1 MSRKTARAK
10 TRPKAAAAPAAA
22 RRAGPRHSAVT
33 RALGLLRRLA
43 LDGGDASLK
52 DLGAAENLPPDVA
65 YKLLKLLVAEG
76 FAAYDA
82 ERKRY
87 RAGVELV
94 RLAALIVQQVSFVQV
109 ARSIMRELV
118 AESGE
123 STCLNLRDPKRDLF
137 TVAAVEESRAPLQY
151 VIDLGQL
158 HPLHAGA
165 SGKAILAFLPDRTI
179 DRILKLRLDSVT
191 GRTVTDPVQLRFQI
205 AEIRKQGYCISF
217 GERLDGAVGIAAP
230 VRDPGGEVVGS
241 VQVTIPKQR
250 FDPARADHFA
260 GLVLHAA
267 ERITGLSALAHG
279 EEAAGARGRG

>member
-1 MSRKTARAK
+1 MRRRAARARAK
-10 TRPKAAAAPAAA
+10 PRSAVPPV
-22 RRAGPRHSAVT
+22 RRAAPRHSAVT

-43 LDGGDASLK
+43 VIGGDASLK
-52 DLGAAENLPPDVA
+52 DLGAAEDLPPDVA
-65 YKLLKLLVAEG
+65 YKLLKLLVEEG
-76 FAAYDA
+76 FAAYDPA
-82 ERKRY
+82 RKRY
-87 RAGVELV
+87 RTGVEFV
-94 RLAALIVQQVSFVQV
+94 RLAALIVEQVSFVQV

-137 TVAAVEESRAPLQY
+137 TVAAVEESKAPLQY

-179 DRILKLRLDSVT
+179 DRILRLRLSSVT
-191 GRTVTDPVQLRFQI
+191 DRTVTDPVQLRFQI

-230 VRDPGGEVVGS
+230 IRDGSGDAVGS
-241 VQVTIPKQR
+241 VQLTVPKQR
-250 FDPARADHFA
+250 FDPGQADHFA
-260 GLVLHAA
+260 QLVLRAA
-267 ERITGLSALAHG
+267 ERISGLASLAHG
-279 EEAAGARGRG
+279 EDAAGGRARG